1 MTDFDQLPVM
11 RVVTGRFELLK
22 RGRPTEKNPEGVTTP
37 MPMPWRIVQ
46 EGGIPFAVAQAASGG
61 MQYALKLTKGQ
72 MLRAIEEIEKQ
83 EDEIRAEV
91 GRKWGG

>member
-1 MTDFDQLPVM
+1 MGFDQLPTI
-11 RVVTGRFELLK
+11 RVVQGRLELLK
-22 RGRPTEKNPEGVTTP
+22 RGRPTDKNPEGTTVE

-46 EGGIPFAVAQAASGG
+46 QEGIPFLVAQAASGG

-72 MLRAIEEIEKQ
+72 LCRAIEEIERQ
-83 EDEIRAEV
+83 EDAIRAEV